1 MTVQIQVEMEYRRK
15 LGAGLISANLSRHIL
30 SHLADK
36 PGNYR
41 PLVYCWRGGQRSRAM
56 AAVLSQI
63 GCAIHIIS
71 VGAQCHNYW

>member
-1 MTVQIQVEMEYRRK
+1 MTVHSEMECCRK

-63 GCAIHIIS
+63 GCGIHIIIS
-71 VGAQCHNYW
+71 VEAECHNYW